1 MPKPI
6 RALLVAT
13 AVAASGCASDAVE
26 SELSTPSASA
36 SSAPAGPTVTIIG
49 EAPVMTRDLLGGT
62 AAYLLPSA
70 FSFEGGMYHA
80 WVVAFGEEPGDQR
93 PIHLTSTD
101 AITWEVANVDLLTE
115 LSVEYSRPGPIPSSF
130 IATADDAW
138 SMYLWGTEAPDADRP
153 NIWRATAGDPLGPWA
168 VDPEPALSRGPIE
181 AWDGRS
187 VEFPSVVAKD
197 DGYLMVYDGSGFRGP
212 SAGSF
217 GVATSTDGVS
227 WTKVADPVMTPGFCG
242 EFDRAG
248 LSQGRLLRIDDGGYL
263 MPYGGHDG
271 GDAGARIGLATSRDG
286 MTWTCLSSEPILVA
300 ADIPDSGGI
309 HSFAAA
315 LGADGRPLLLVESLV
330 DDSAASEIW
339 LATIDPLP

>member
-6 RALLVAT
+6 RALLIAT
-13 AVAASGCASDAVE
+13 AFAASGCTSDAVE
-26 SELSTPSASA
+26 SELSTASA

-49 EAPVMTRDLLGGT
+49 EAPVMSRELIGGT

-70 FSFEGGMYHA
+70 FNFEGGMYHA

-101 AITWEVANVDLLTE
+101 ATSWEVANADLLTE
-115 LSVEYSRPGPIPSSF
+115 LGVEYSRPGPIPSSL
-130 IATADDAW
+130 IAAADDAW
-138 SMYLWGTEAPDADRP
+138 TMHFWGTEAPDEDRP
-153 NIWRATAGDPLGPWA
+153 HIWRATAGDPLGPWT

-187 VEFPSVVAKD
+187 VEFPSVVATE
-197 DGYLMVYDGSGFRGP
+197 DGYLMVYDGSGYRGP
-212 SAGSF
+212 PAGSL
-217 GVATSTDGVS
+217 GVATSNDGVS

-248 LSQGRLLRIDDGGYL
+248 LSQGRPLPLDDGGYL

-271 GDAGARIGLATSRDG
+271 GNVDASIGLARSPDG
-286 MTWTCLSSEPILVA
+286 MTWTCVSSEPILVA

-339 LATIDPLP
+339 LATIDPSP